1 VLHFA
6 VRAMALSIAAAAR
19 LPICFFAALLSAVAL
34 QGCNVIVPR
43 HSLGNWEVQSNYLTE
58 FQYIQAGK
66 PKTNAVLNSCN
77 NLAIAN
83 NLQCNGHGKCRAW
96 NDFPRGVPVDNQVK
110 RLSFCE
116 CDRDWADPECRTPRK
131 SQVTAFTLSVFLG
144 MFGVDQ
150 LYLGFIRWAAVKFL
164 LVGVGG
170 LWSASRILSS
180 QDEPGWHLKLL
191 FGLAIYMYLY
201 DICKIGASP
210 SLTARNF
217 QVAADLSHFTFVLS
231 AITLMLF
238 LGFAAAIKSI
248 HDDRK
253 GKAHKLLLLRL
264 DAQQQ
269 EEDNDHIGASWGP
282 PPVAHQPMTNRNL
295 AASTTFVGTGYG
307 SVIDRHQTLP
317 VSVRSM
323 SPPPVSVRSMSPPPL
338 SRATASAS
346 PMLPQ
351 IHLRGS
357 APSVQQLHHPPSG
370 LVVPP
375 TMPAAR
381 PITSAVPSDLEGR
394 THVATF

>member
-1 VLHFA
+1 
-6 VRAMALSIAAAAR
+6 M
-19 LPICFFAALLSAVAL
+19 AL
-34 QGCNVIVPR
+34 QGCNVSVPR
-43 HSLGNWEVQSNYLTE
+43 HSLGNWEVKSNYLTE
-58 FQYIQAGK
+58 FQYIPAGTS
-66 PKTNAVLNSCN
+66 KTAVLNSCN

-96 NDFPRGVPVDNQVK
+96 NDLPRGGVDNSVK

-150 LYLGFIRWAAVKFL
+150 LYLGFVFWAAVKFL
-164 LVGVGG
+164 LVGVVG
-170 LWSASRILSS
+170 LGSASRILSS
-180 QDEPGWHLKLL
+180 HEETGWHLKLL

-210 SLTARNF
+210 PLTARNF
-217 QVAADLSHFTFVLS
+217 RVAADLSHFTFVLS

-264 DAQQQ
+264 EGQQQ
-269 EEDNDHIGASWGP
+269 EEAIIHNEHLGASWGP
-282 PPVAHQPMTNRNL
+282 PPLAHQSMTNPNR

-307 SVIDRHQTLP
+307 SVIDRHQ
-317 VSVRSM
+317 SM
-323 SPPPVSVRSMSPPPL
+323 PVSVRSMSPPPL

-346 PMLPQ
+346 PILPQ

-357 APSVQQLHHPPSG
+357 APSVQQLQHPPSG

-375 TMPAAR
+375 TMPRGLVPSTMAPAAQ

-394 THVATF
+394 KHVATF